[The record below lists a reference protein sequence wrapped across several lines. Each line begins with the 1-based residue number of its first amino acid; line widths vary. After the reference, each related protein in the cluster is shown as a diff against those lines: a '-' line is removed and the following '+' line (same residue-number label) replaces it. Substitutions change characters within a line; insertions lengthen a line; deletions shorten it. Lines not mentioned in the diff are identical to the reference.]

1 MKNLYLRTSLAL
13 ACAFG
18 LVACGGEDATLL
30 LRVGI
35 SGVNKDGLTIRNNGG
50 PALAVPANSTLFQ
63 FPDLIAP
70 DSDFNVEIV
79 TAPSN
84 AKCEM
89 ENGKGKT
96 GQFHPQDIVVRCIIN
111 LYNVGGTVSGL
122 KTDGLIV
129 INGGH
134 RVEIPA
140 NATSFSLTKR
150 DADGKPLTGFTND
163 GKPLSGQVGDSYAY
177 GLTIFQQPA
186 AGSGVCTIA
195 NGTGVMGAGDV
206 TNVAISCN

>member
-18 LVACGGEDATLL
+18 LVACGGEDASLV

-50 PALAVPANSTLFQ
+50 APQAVPANSAIFD

-84 AKCEM
+84 AKCEV

-96 GQFHPQDIVVRCIIN
+96 GQFSPQNIVVKCTIN
-111 LYNVGGTVSGL
+111 LYNVSGTVSGL
-122 KTDGLIV
+122 KSNGLIV
-129 INGGH
+129 INGSQ

-140 NATSFSLTKR
+140 NATTFTMTKR
-150 DADGKPLTGFTND
+150 DADGKPLTGLGAD
-163 GKPLSGQVGDSYAY
+163 LKPLSGQVGDGYAY
-177 GLTIFQQPA
+177 GLTIFQQPT
-186 AGSGVCTIA
+186 GGVCSIA

-206 TNVAISCN
+206 SNVIITCN